1 MRTKATGEG
10 SPRDRI
16 LKAASHLFYTEGI
29 KATGIDKVVAAS
41 KVAKMTLYSYF
52 PSKQDLVL
60 EYLKLS
66 GNDWLGWFKA
76 RVDALAP
83 SRGPL
88 ALFDV
93 MDEWV
98 SEAGFRG
105 CYFINAAV
113 ESSEPGAVEKQVAK
127 DTKKAVL
134 AYVESVVKRS
144 GAAHPK
150 RLAEQLFLLMDG
162 VIVRSHVDGD
172 ARYAKVAKEVAAS
185 LLKEG

>member
-16 LKAASHLFYTEGI
+16 LKAASRLFYTEGI
-29 KATGIDKVVAAS
+29 KATGIDKVVAES

-60 EYLKLS
+60 EYLNLS
-66 GNDWLGWFKA
+66 GNDWLGWFQA
-76 RVDALAP
+76 RVNAAP
-83 SRGPL
+83 VEKRPL

-93 MDEWV
+93 MEEWV

-113 ESSEPGAVEKQVAK
+113 ESSDPGAVEKKVAK
-127 DTKKAVL
+127 ATKQAVFE
-134 AYVESVVKRS
+134 YVESVVR
-144 GAAHPK
+144 AAGYPQAK

-162 VIVRSHVDGD
+162 VIVRAHVDGNSK
-172 ARYAKVAKEVAAS
+172 YAKVAKQMAQG
-185 LLKEG
+185 LLKA